1 MKNHLFPFSFLAAVD
16 VDGDGVFIRTND
28 PLHIV
33 LLERGVEVC
42 EPIGPFCKG
51 DGSLRPLLNQKG
63 NKDICYYNL
72 RK

>member
-33 LLERGVEVC
+33 LLECGDKVC
-42 EPIGPFCKG
+42 ERVGPI
-51 DGSLRPLLNQKG
+51 LE
-63 NKDICYYNL
+63 
-72 RK
+72 